1 MEEQHSLQTF
11 ATKSVEI
18 DETSDTINVM
28 TVILTLLTGVMETA
42 TLKLD
47 GCASE
52 EILGVLNP
60 PLISA
65 QKSAEMV
72 STGAGTP
79 VMTGTFKM
87 AMAVLLTA
95 FKSLDL
101 DVLEEMLRLLIFVQS
116 CVEMGSMQGFLS
128 VMMRICKM
136 EMDVMRIVKQKPI
149 SNVQEVINTDLMF
162 VLKCVEMVSIV
173 ELMNVM
179 IGTLK
184 MGMAVTRLALSKLV
198 GIALQAREQHQ
209 LLLEI
214 VVTKYVEI

>member
-116 CVEMGSMQGFLS
+116 CVGMGSMQDFWS

-136 EMDVMRIVKQKPI
+136 EMDVMRIVRL
-149 SNVQEVINTDLMF
+149 SLDGVVLEDLQ
-162 VLKCVEMVSIV
+162 LGKTLVS
-173 ELMNVM
+173 
-179 IGTLK
+179 K
-184 MGMAVTRLALSKLV
+184 YAVTATILVNTVVMTETSTMGTAATNTASLKPATTAMTGSPSIATPATGLSSL
-198 GIALQAREQHQ
+198 
-209 LLLEI
+209 
-214 VVTKYVEI
+214 T